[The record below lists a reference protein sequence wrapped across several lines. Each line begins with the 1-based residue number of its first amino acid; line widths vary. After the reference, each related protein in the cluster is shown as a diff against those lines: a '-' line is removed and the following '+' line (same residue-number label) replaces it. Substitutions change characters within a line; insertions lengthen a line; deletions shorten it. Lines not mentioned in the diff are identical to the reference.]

1 VSAPPAGDV
10 VSAMVILPIWGVG
23 ETRYDRGQM
32 LVRARQAAE
41 GSLIPGSESVKQR
54 LFPPHARLSYCL
66 RRWNAGHWRVPLA
79 GNFRSVE

>member
-1 VSAPPAGDV
+1 
-10 VSAMVILPIWGVG
+10 MVILPIWGVG

-54 LFPPHARLSYCL
+54 LFRAVYARLSYRL
-66 RRWNAGHWRVPLA
+66 RTWNAGHWRMPLA